1 MITSSKKVLLV
12 AALGVMVGL
21 TGNVSAQTLLLQLQ
35 AANFNPGTGL
45 WTATVGPNASTQT
58 GSGTLVTGA
67 TPNGSSVVNF
77 NGSFVLQLGTV
88 IPAGASYTAF
98 AYVKPA
104 GSNYRAL
111 FGGGGSGAFEYR
123 ISNINKQD

>member
-12 AALGVMVGL
+12 AVLGVMVGL

>member
-1 MITSSKKVLLV
+1 MLLN
-12 AALGVMVGL
+12 AAL
-21 TGNVSAQTLLLQLQ
+21 TSSAQTLLLQLQ